1 MLRRATRQ
9 KEKGRQQAREDSSAH
24 ISEINFSQI

>member
-9 KEKGRQQAREDSSAH
+9 KEKGRHQANEESSAH
-24 ISEINFSQI
+24 TSEINFSQI